1 MAALDPSSFQYQLF
15 LILTIILIGVKC
27 LLAIYLGKK
36 IHEKKKET
44 GKYTIDFVF
53 GMFVL
58 FIGLII
64 SRIIFVYFDFF
75 LTYFDSDVYYK
86 YAIYWKVAL
95 LISAIGLAFFNFV
108 LDKKALHFKLKGIIA
123 YFVLGGSIV
132 ILFWPVNSPADF
144 QTISALSLITSSGT
158 VLVLFIFLYIGIK
171 IPGLRKPAFMT
182 IAGFVIYALGP
193 ILVNDAIL
201 EFLRTTFGE
210 QMHILVFF
218 LFITLKI
225 VGLVIISY
233 GITKFSIV

>member
-1 MAALDPSSFQYQLF
+1 MTALDPNSFQYKLF
-15 LILTIILIGVKC
+15 LILTIILVGVKIF
-27 LLAIYLGKK
+27 LASYLGKK
-36 IHEKKKET
+36 IYDKKKET

-53 GMFVL
+53 GIFVL
-58 FIGLII
+58 FVFLII
-64 SRIIFVYFDFF
+64 SRIIFIYFDFY

-86 YAIYWKVAL
+86 YVFYWKMGL
-95 LISAIGLAFFNFV
+95 LTSSIGLAFLNYT

-123 YFVLGGSIV
+123 YFVLGGAIV

-144 QTISALSLITSSGT
+144 QTASALSLITSSGT
-158 VLVLFIFLYIGIK
+158 VILLFIFLYIGIK
-171 IPGLRKPAFMT
+171 IPGLRKPAFM
-182 IAGFVIYALGP
+182 IALGFIIYALGP

-210 QMHILVFF
+210 QMQVLVFF

-233 GITKFSIV
+233 SITKFSIV